1 MRSIP
6 VSDFRQQCLSLID
19 NIPSEG
25 ILITRRGEPVAK
37 LLPVKGSCAEL
48 IGSVPDLLFDN
59 DDDLLSTGI
68 RWDAE
73 S

>member
-1 MRSIP
+1 MQSIP

-19 NIPSEG
+19 HLPPEG
-25 ILITRRGEPVAK
+25 ILITRRGEPVAR

-48 IGSVPDLLFDN
+48 IGSAPDLLYGN

-68 RWDAE
+68 RWNAE

>member
-1 MRSIP
+1 VKSIP
-6 VSDFRQQCLSLID
+6 VSEFRQQCLSLVD
-19 NIPSEG
+19 ELPPEG
-25 ILITRRGEPVAK
+25 ILITRRGEPVAR

-48 IGSVPDLLFDN
+48 IGAAPGLLYDN

>member
-1 MRSIP
+1 MQSIP
-6 VSDFRQQCLSLID
+6 VSDFRRQCLSLID
-19 NIPSEG
+19 KIPPEG
-25 ILITRRGEPVAK
+25 ILITRRGEPVAR

-48 IGSVPDLLFDN
+48 IGSAPDLLYNN
-59 DDDLLSTGI
+59 DDDLLSTGM